1 MLSFLVWQAK
11 VDAQKARDE
20 AEEFRKEAE
29 ALKKKA
35 GKASAAILGKC
46 INCMI
51 IIVYIYHHER
61 ILNVLM

>member
-1 MLSFLVWQAK
+1 MVDFFFGKCCHFFWQAK

-35 GKASAAILGKC
+35 GKS
-46 INCMI
+46 MI
-51 IIVYIYHHER
+51 D
-61 ILNVLM
+61 